1 MALDSSV
8 RQRFDWRAGSRTN
21 EAGACAIH
29 VADPNGKGM
38 DRQVIEDARHGS
50 RAAFEALAAAVM
62 DRLYGMAVLVLHDRA
77 LAEDAV
83 QETLIQAW
91 RDLPRLRDADRFEGW
106 LHGVLVHR
114 CLDLVRRR
122 RPTVRELPDSVSDGF
137 NVEAMVGNRDVVR
150 RGMARLK
157 PAERAA
163 LVLRYYLDLTV
174 PQMAE
179 VLHVPL
185 GTAKSRLHAAE
196 AAIRAAIDL
205 DSAMV
210 VEGGLA

>member
-1 MALDSSV
+1 M
-8 RQRFDWRAGSRTN
+8 
-21 EAGACAIH
+21 
-29 VADPNGKGM
+29 
-38 DRQVIEDARHGS
+38 
-50 RAAFEALAAAVM
+50 
-62 DRLYGMAVLVLHDRA
+62 
-77 LAEDAV
+77 

-122 RPTVRELPDSVSDGF
+122 RPTFREPPDSVSDGF

-157 PAERAA
+157 PAERAV

-196 AAIRAAIDL
+196 YAIRAAIDL